1 MTMKLSERTLA
12 LLKNFSNINNMIYV
26 KEGSTLKTISVT
38 QNIFARANV
47 PEDFPMPFA
56 IYDLNELLY
65 GLGVWHQP
73 DVQFDNTAYL
83 TISKGR
89 SKVKY
94 FLSDPAV
101 VQPHPPDNI
110 GSLDYKF
117 SFDFDR
123 DDFENLKKLAG
134 IYNLPD
140 LCVETDS
147 SGEVA
152 LVIKDKENDTSNT
165 VIHSVGHSETPFSF
179 QFKVENLKMIS
190 TSYTV
195 KLSTKA
201 AHFVDVDG
209 DLEYFIA
216 LEPDSFFG

>member
-1 MTMKLSERTLA
+1 
-12 LLKNFSNINNMIYV
+12 MIYV
-26 KEGSTLKTISVT
+26 REGSTLKTISVT

-47 PEDFPMPFA
+47 TEDFPMPFA
-56 IYDLNELLY
+56 IYDLHELLV
-65 GLGVWHQP
+65 GLSVWNQP
-73 DVQFDNTAYL
+73 DVEFGNTSHL
-83 TISKGR
+83 TISSGR

-94 FLSDPAV
+94 FLSDPDV
-101 VQPHPPDNI
+101 VQPHPPENI
-110 GSLDYKF
+110 GSLEYKF
-117 SFDFDR
+117 SFDLER
-123 DDFENLKKLAG
+123 DDLENMKKLAG

-147 SGEVA
+147 AGEVA

-165 VIHSVGHSETPFSF
+165 VIHTVGHSDTQFSF

-190 TSYTV
+190 TSYNV

-201 AHFVDVDG
+201 AHFIDN

>member
-1 MTMKLSERTLA
+1 MKLSERTLA

-47 PEDFPMPFA
+47 PEDFAMPFA
-56 IYDLNELLY
+56 IYDLHELLV
-65 GLGVWHQP
+65 GLSVWQQP
-73 DVQFDNTAYL
+73 DLEFNNTSYL
-83 TISKGR
+83 TISSGR

-101 VQPHPPDNI
+101 VQPHPPESI

-117 SFDFDR
+117 SFDLER
-123 DDFENLKKLAG
+123 DDLENLKKLAG

-140 LCVETDS
+140 LCVETNAE
-147 SGEVA
+147 GEVA
-152 LVIKDKENDTSNT
+152 LVIKDKENETSNT
-165 VIHSVGHSETPFSF
+165 VIHTVGHSDTQFSF

-190 TSYTV
+190 TSYHV
-195 KLSTKA
+195 KLATKA
-201 AHFVDVDG
+201 AHFVDN

>member
-1 MTMKLSERTLA
+1 MKLSERTFE

-26 KEGSTLKTISVT
+26 KEGSILKTISVT

-47 PEDFPMPFA
+47 PEDFTMPFA
-56 IYDLNELLY
+56 IYDLHELLV
-65 GLGVWHQP
+65 GLSVWNQP
-73 DVQFDNTAYL
+73 DLEFANSSYL
-83 TISKGR
+83 TISSGR

-101 VQPHPPDNI
+101 VQPHPPENI

-117 SFDFDR
+117 SFNLDQT
-123 DDFENLKKLAG
+123 DFENLKKLAG

-147 SGEVA
+147 DGEVS

-165 VIHSVGHSETPFSF
+165 VVHAVGHSDTQFSF

-190 TSYTV
+190 TSYHV

-201 AHFVDVDG
+201 AHFVDK

>member
-1 MTMKLSERTLA
+1 MKLSERTLA

-47 PEDFPMPFA
+47 PEDFAMPFA
-56 IYDLNELLY
+56 IYDLHELLV
-65 GLGVWHQP
+65 GLSVWQQP
-73 DVQFDNTAYL
+73 DLEFNNTSYL
-83 TISKGR
+83 TISSGR

-101 VQPHPPDNI
+101 VQPHPPESI

-117 SFDFDR
+117 AFDLER
-123 DDFENLKKLAG
+123 DEFENLKKLAG

-140 LCVETDS
+140 LCVETNAE
-147 SGEVA
+147 GEVA

-165 VIHSVGHSETPFSF
+165 VIHTVGHSDTQFSF

-190 TSYTV
+190 TSYHV
-195 KLSTKA
+195 KLATKA
-201 AHFVDVDG
+201 AHFVDN